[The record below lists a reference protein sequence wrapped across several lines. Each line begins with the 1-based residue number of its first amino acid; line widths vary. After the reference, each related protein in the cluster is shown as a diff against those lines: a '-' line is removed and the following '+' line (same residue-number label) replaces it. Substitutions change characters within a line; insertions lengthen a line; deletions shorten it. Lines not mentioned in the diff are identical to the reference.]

1 MPSAT
6 SSASARPS
14 AQPLCARLLVAM
26 PLVCAMVA
34 AGCTGGSRPP
44 VELHPVGGQVE
55 FGGRP
60 PVGARI
66 TLHPTDGDWPLDSL
80 PSAIVGGDG
89 AFRLGTLTPDDGAP
103 AGTYVATL
111 QWFRVGAD
119 GSVGGNALPVRYASP
134 ASSPLTISIVPGQTE
149 LPTLRLVR

>member
-1 MPSAT
+1 MPSALSFAPT
-6 SSASARPS
+6 RVPARRFFS
-14 AQPLCARLLVAM
+14 RLLVA
-26 PLVCAMVA
+26 LSLACVTLA
-34 AGCTGGSRPP
+34 AGCSGGRSP
-44 VELHPVGGQVE
+44 VELHQVGGQVE

-66 TLHPTDGDWPLDSL
+66 TLHPTDRDWPLDSL
-80 PSAIVGGDG
+80 PAATVGDGG

-111 QWFRVGAD
+111 QWFRVGPD
-119 GSVGGNALPVRYASP
+119 GTVGSNALPTRYASP
-134 ASSPLTISIVPGQTE
+134 STSPLTISVVPGQTE

>member
-6 SSASARPS
+6 SSASARSS
-14 AQPLCARLLVAM
+14 AQALCARLLVTMA
-26 PLVCAMVA
+26 LSCATVA
-34 AGCTGGSRPP
+34 GGCTGGRPS
-44 VELHPVGGQVE
+44 VELHQAGGQVE
-55 FGGRP
+55 FGGKP

-80 PSAIVGGDG
+80 PSATIGPGG

-119 GSVGGNALPVRYASP
+119 GTVGSNALPVRYASP
-134 ASSPLTISIVPGQTE
+134 STSPLTISIVPGQTE